1 MANWLVTGGA
11 GFIGSSIVEELLRR
25 GESVKVLDNFS
36 TGKKENLIFSDKS
49 IPNFEIIEGDIREIG
64 LLKDSFKGM
73 DYVLHQAAMRSVPK
87 SFHNPGEYDEVN
99 VKGTMN
105 VLLAAKE
112 TAVKRVVFASS
123 SSVYGEREDLPER
136 ESDLPNPLS
145 IYAATKLNGEYYC
158 NVFSKLYGVE
168 TVALR
173 YFNVFGPKQSL
184 ENKYAVVVPKF
195 INSFIK
201 NEAPPI
207 YGDGLQ
213 SRDFTYIV
221 NIVNANILAAT
232 TEGVSG
238 VFNIAAGGVNTVLE
252 LFEIIKDYFKIELEP
267 NFESPRVG
275 DVKHTLADI
284 TKAETLLGYKVEVD
298 FKEGVKRT
306 IEWFKE
312 NTI

>member
-11 GFIGSSIVEELLRR
+11 GFIGSSIVEELLKR
-25 GESVKVLDNFS
+25 GESVKVFDNFS
-36 TGKKENLIFSDKS
+36 TGKRENLVFSSDNIS
-49 IPNFEIIEGDIREIG
+49 EVIEGDIRNVD
-64 LLKDSFKGM
+64 LLKSAFKGV

-105 VLLAAKE
+105 VLLTAKE
-112 TAVKRVVFASS
+112 TGVKRVVFASS

-136 ESDLPNPLS
+136 ESDPPNPLS

-168 TVALR
+168 TVVLR

-201 NEAPPI
+201 NESPPI

-213 SRDFTYIV
+213 SRDFTYISNV
-221 NIVNANILAAT
+221 VNANILAAT
-232 TEGVSG
+232 TEGASG
-238 VFNIAAGGVNTVLE
+238 VFNIAGGGANTVLE
-252 LFEIIKDYFKIELEP
+252 LFEIIKGYFKIELKP
-267 NFESPRVG
+267 KFESLRIG

-284 TKAETLLGYKVEVD
+284 TRANNILGYRVGVD
-298 FKEGVKRT
+298 FKDGVKRT

-312 NTI
+312 NTA